1 MLCSVAI
8 FTFFSFAATVSSAP
22 QPQTTSPSAIPIC
35 SQPRSSSIPSAADLI
50 GLVKPQIPLVCQS
63 LEGSSGRIASD
74 VIEGYLFY
82 GGPTTGSAPECE
94 QAFANILSQCVE
106 QQNFYGGEVV
116 LSDRQLYTLINARGS
131 LNPILSGSGAVQA
144 SSSIIIT
151 TPAVPQLSDLTVAS
165 FPTGSQ
171 SGGQSVDTAA
181 TGTVQD
187 STSQVGQPS
196 QSLSTVGS
204 SSISATIA
212 SSSSLTQSYNST
224 QASGASLHSQ
234 TSFYPLIPTSTT
246 AGYTLSSSI
255 QSSVS
260 NSAGI
265 SPPLLSPSFPSTTA
279 SSTTTSSAILGNGEI
294 GQTRVTST
302 PILNCQQNIPTDGPT
317 PSDVANALT
326 TANGIATICA
336 GNFDGSGDST
346 HMTFNHGFIDI
357 ELIRSS
363 ATQTLTHC
371 NDAINSIISTC
382 ILSSAD
388 YGGIYSQ
395 DGETYNITN
404 TIAPANPLIP
414 GTDEGAP
421 STTSALPTTSSVSPP
436 PTAST
441 TTASSGPPTPSQI
454 RSNNHGSALCQSLAG
469 SCKIAYTGYNDTWLY
484 TQYTSYAANPG
495 DTDATDLLFDPLAD
509 DGCAAMFTCDN
520 NDAYSVG
527 MLGSQIKAA

>member
-1 MLCSVAI
+1 MLFYVAI
-8 FTFFSFAATVSSAP
+8 VTFFSFAATVASAP
-22 QPQTTSPSAIPIC
+22 QPQSTSPSAIPIC
-35 SQPRSSSIPSAADLI
+35 SQPRSSSIPSAADLV
-50 GLVKPQIPLVCQS
+50 GLVKPQLSSVCQS
-63 LEGSSGRIASD
+63 LGGSSGRIASD
-74 VIEGYLFY
+74 LIEGYMFY
-82 GGPTTGSAPECE
+82 GGPTTGRAQDCE

-106 QQNFYGGEVV
+106 QRNFYGGEVV
-116 LSDRQLYTLINARGS
+116 LSDGQLYTLINARGS
-131 LNPILSGSGAVQA
+131 LDPILSGSGAVQA

-151 TPAVPQLSDLTVAS
+151 TPVVPQLSDLTVAS

-171 SGGQSVDTAA
+171 SGGQTVDTAA
-181 TGTVQD
+181 TRTVQD

-196 QSLSTVGS
+196 QSLLTVGS
-204 SSISATIA
+204 SSISASIA
-212 SSSSLTQSYNST
+212 SSSSLTQSYNGT
-224 QASGASLHSQ
+224 QASGASLYSQ

-246 AGYTLSSSI
+246 ARYTLSSI

-265 SPPLLSPSFPSTTA
+265 TPPLLSPSFPSTTA

-294 GQTRVTST
+294 GPTRVTST

-382 ILSSAD
+382 ILGSAD
-388 YGGIYSQ
+388 YGGIYSL
-395 DGETYNITN
+395 DDETYNITN

-414 GTDEGAP
+414 GTDAGAP
-421 STTSALPTTSSVSPP
+421 STTSALPSTSSVSPP
-436 PTAST
+436 LISPSA
-441 TTASSGPPTPSQI
+441 TASSGPPTPSQI
-454 RSNNHGSALCQSLAG
+454 HSNNHGSAICYTLAG

-484 TQYTSYAANPG
+484 TQYTSYLADPG
-495 DTDATDLLFDPLAD
+495 DTDSMDLLFDPLSEYA
-509 DGCAAMFTCDN
+509 CAAMFTCDN

>member
-8 FTFFSFAATVSSAP
+8 ITFFSFAAIVSSAP
-22 QPQTTSPSAIPIC
+22 QLQATSPSAIP
-35 SQPRSSSIPSAADLI
+35 S
-50 GLVKPQIPLVCQS
+50 
-63 LEGSSGRIASD
+63 
-74 VIEGYLFY
+74 
-82 GGPTTGSAPECE
+82 
-94 QAFANILSQCVE
+94 
-106 QQNFYGGEVV
+106 
-116 LSDRQLYTLINARGS
+116 
-131 LNPILSGSGAVQA
+131 
-144 SSSIIIT
+144 
-151 TPAVPQLSDLTVAS
+151 AVPQISDSTAAS
-165 FPTGSQ
+165 FSTGSQ
-171 SGGQSVDTAA
+171 SSAQSINTPAS
-181 TGTVQD
+181 GTVQNG
-187 STSQVGQPS
+187 TSQVGQPS
-196 QSLSTVGS
+196 QSLSTAGS
-204 SSISATIA
+204 TSISVTIA
-212 SSSSLTQSYNST
+212 PSSSLTQSYNRT
-224 QASGASLHSQ
+224 QASGASAHSQ
-234 TSFYPLIPTSTT
+234 TSFFPLIPTSKTV
-246 AGYTLSSSI
+246 GYTLSSI
-255 QSSVS
+255 QSSDS

-265 SPPLLSPSFPSTTA
+265 TPPLLSPSFPSITA
-279 SSTTTSSAILGNGEI
+279 SSTTTSSVILGNGEI
-294 GQTRVTST
+294 GQTSVSST
-302 PILNCQQNIPTDGPT
+302 PILNCQQNIPSDGPT
-317 PSDVANALT
+317 PSEVANALT
-326 TANGIATICA
+326 TANGIAIICA
-336 GNFDGSGDST
+336 GSFDGSGDST

-382 ILSSAD
+382 ILGSAD

-414 GTDEGAP
+414 GTDAGAP
-421 STTSALPTTSSVSPP
+421 STTSALPTTSPVSPP

-441 TTASSGPPTPSQI
+441 TTASSGPPSPSQI

-484 TQYTSYAANPG
+484 TQYTSYVANPG